1 MKNDY
6 LISYYDCMPSFFDEV
21 GDYHDVSDSA
31 GWYVQISDN
40 PPWGPFSN
48 QKEAIESLLIE
59 WPRFENGYWDT
70 DETKPAEKKEEF
82 N

>member
-6 LISYYDCMPSFFDEV
+6 FISYYDSMPILTNGGEQIDIFN
-21 GDYHDVSDSA
+21 SA
-31 GWYVQISDN
+31 GWYVQVSSFE
-40 PPWGPFSN
+40 PWGPFPT

-59 WPRFENGYWDT
+59 WPRFEEGYWI
-70 DETKPAEKKEEF
+70 ENKKEDV

>member
-1 MKNDY
+1 MKNEY
-6 LISYYDCMPSFFDEV
+6 FIAYYDSMPSFFNED
-21 GDYHDVSDSA
+21 GDYHDVAQSE

-40 PPWGPFSN
+40 PPWGPFLN

-59 WPRFENGYWDT
+59 WPRFEEGYWDQK
-70 DETKPAEKKEEF
+70 DAATKSDEEF

>member
-1 MKNDY
+1 MKNEY
-6 LISYYDCMPSFFDEV
+6 FIAYYDSMPSFFNED
-21 GDYHDVSDSA
+21 GDYHDVAQSA

-59 WPRFENGYWDT
+59 WPRFEEGYWDQKDPT
-70 DETKPAEKKEEF
+70 TKSEEEF

>member
-6 LISYYDCMPSFFDEV
+6 FISYYDSMPSFFDEV
-21 GDYHDVSDSA
+21 GDYHDISDSA
-31 GWYVQISDN
+31 GWYVQISDH

-59 WPRFENGYWDT
+59 WPRFEEGYWDQKDSPKKT
-70 DETKPAEKKEEF
+70 KEEF

>member
-6 LISYYDCMPSFFDEV
+6 LISYYDSMPSFFDED
-21 GDYHDVSDSA
+21 GIYHEVSNSS
-31 GWYVQISDN
+31 GWYVQVSDFS
-40 PPWGPFSN
+40 PWGPFQS

-59 WPRFENGYWDT
+59 WPRFEKGFWKDDKLEDN
-70 DETKPAEKKEEF
+70 